1 MVFWQRMFLFFVLF
15 LFFDFLF
22 VGVLLIK
29 YYFREPSPAQP
40 QSSLA
45 VFDKNF
51 LDKTSSRWQ
60 DGQALIQALPAK
72 QFYDFFQ
79 DFSTSTPVIIITPS
93 TAATTTATS
102 SQ

>member
-1 MVFWQRMFLFFVLF
+1 MVFWQRIFLFFILF

-22 VGVLLIK
+22 VGVLLVK

-45 VFDKNF
+45 VFDKNL
-51 LDKTSSRWQ
+51 LDKTSNRWQ
-60 DGQALIQALPAK
+60 AGQAIIQTLPAK

-79 DFSTSTPVIIITPS
+79 DFSTSTKVIVTTPS
-93 TAATTTATS
+93 VAATTAATS
-102 SQ
+102 SR